1 MAECSKTAVI
11 VAGKGCN
18 CNIKKVAQRKKL
30 LRYIGVSILEK
41 VHGDVSS
48 PTFLLAIRF
57 CPQQGAKPQKGS
69 RPDMLNQDKK
79 F

>member
-1 MAECSKTAVI
+1 MQQAK
-11 VAGKGCN
+11 VATVSIH
-18 CNIKKVAQRKKL
+18 IKKVVQRKKL

-48 PTFLLAIRF
+48 PTFLLDIHF

-69 RPDMLNQDKK
+69 RPDINQDKK

>member
-1 MAECSKTAVI
+1 M
-11 VAGKGCN
+11 
-18 CNIKKVAQRKKL
+18 AQRKKL

-48 PTFLLAIRF
+48 PTFLLDIRF